1 MGATDVIITT
11 KVDLGEPDAN
21 TPDSGQ
27 LQVTVELSSCASP
40 EYKGRGGEDWGIELA
55 KALDTSLR
63 GGPDSSGLDLR
74 SLSIVSGKTCWM
86 LFIDCLVLNDDGS
99 VLDALSL
106 AARAAL
112 AVTRLPKVDVSMGEE
127 GDVPEV
133 EVSDDRGSTPLNISG
148 VPVMVTVS
156 QVGHRSVVDL
166 SAVEEPCSPASLHIA
181 VAPNGHICGVTK
193 EGYRGIDPSLVQEM
207 LEMAMRTGPKVI
219 HDLDVYVQAV
229 HPPGS

>member
-1 MGATDVIITT
+1 M
-11 KVDLGEPDAN
+11 L
-21 TPDSGQ
+21 S
-27 LQVTVELSSCASP
+27 LQ
-40 EYKGRGGEDWGIELA
+40 GRGGEDWGIELA

-156 QVGHRSVVDL
+156 QVR
-166 SAVEEPCSPASLHIA
+166 
-181 VAPNGHICGVTK
+181 
-193 EGYRGIDPSLVQEM
+193 
-207 LEMAMRTGPKVI
+207 
-219 HDLDVYVQAV
+219 QAV
-229 HPPGS
+229 YACWQCAFMAVCMCHA